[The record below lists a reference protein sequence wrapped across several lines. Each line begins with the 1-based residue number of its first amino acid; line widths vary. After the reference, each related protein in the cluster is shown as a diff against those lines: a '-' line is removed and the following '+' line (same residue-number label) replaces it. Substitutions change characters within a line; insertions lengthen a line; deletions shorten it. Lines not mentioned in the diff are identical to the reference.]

1 MTLVIVPQRFALPS
15 RVNLPSRQTVEEN
28 CGMYRLVED
37 FEVIALRLRLLN
49 EVGRCGLTGKKND
62 FASRTIPQD
71 ADSSFYSAY
80 TSHHNLGDEN
90 VGI

>member
-1 MTLVIVPQRFALPS
+1 
-15 RVNLPSRQTVEEN
+15 
-28 CGMYRLVED
+28 MYWLVED

-49 EVGRCGLTGKKND
+49 EVSRCGVTRKEND

-80 TSHHNLGDEN
+80 TAHHNVAYEN